1 MSVIARRL
9 KEARLRSGLSQEKL
23 GLEIGLEAES
33 ASTRMNRYETGARV
47 PAHELLERVGAL
59 LGAPTAYFYAADDQL
74 AELLLTYH
82 RLNGAARADL
92 LAYAQMRRA

>member
-33 ASTRMNRYETGARV
+33 ASTRMNRYETGVRV
-47 PAHELLERVGAL
+47 PDLELLERVSTVL
-59 LGAPTAYFYAADDQL
+59 NVPAPYFYAADDQL
-74 AELLLTYH
+74 AALLLAYH
-82 RLNGAARADL
+82 RLAGTARADL
-92 LAYAQMRRA
+92 LAYAQARAA